1 MSQIDLYI
9 IAISMFCMLKIL
21 IRAISTS
28 IDMGSWEEQVRQFL
42 LDEEEDD
49 DELFFVIL
57 PAIIPYLSEE
67 KEPIHTSSP
76 TGAKKVREILEGH
89 ESWCKSEF

>member
-1 MSQIDLYI
+1 
-9 IAISMFCMLKIL
+9 
-21 IRAISTS
+21 
-28 IDMGSWEEQVRQFL
+28 MGSWEEQVRQFL

-67 KEPIHTSSP
+67 K
-76 TGAKKVREILEGH
+76 
-89 ESWCKSEF
+89 

>member
-1 MSQIDLYI
+1 
-9 IAISMFCMLKIL
+9 
-21 IRAISTS
+21 
-28 IDMGSWEEQVRQFL
+28 MGSWEEQVRQFL

-57 PAIIPYLSEE
+57 TTIIPYLSEE
-67 KEPIHTSSP
+67 KEPIHTSSL

-89 ESWCKSEF
+89 ESYKSEFRMEPAIFRTTTNFLRRENLL

>member
-1 MSQIDLYI
+1 VVCDNLPFVLSSMSQIDLYI

-67 KEPIHTSSP
+67 KEPIHTSSL
-76 TGAKKVREILEGH
+76 TGAKKG
-89 ESWCKSEF
+89 